1 MKTQKKLE
9 SIINTEGEKN
19 GARRMRFPDFR
30 LSYKAIVIKT
40 VWYQHRN
47 RNINQ
52 QNRKERSGGKK
63 KTHSSMLNESMTKKT
78 RILNGE
84 KTVFSISNAR
94 KIGQLHVKVSNW
106 KVF

>member
-1 MKTQKKLE
+1 MERINIVKISILPKIATDSNYQYHFSKKTFKICMKTQKKLE

-52 QNRKERSGGKK
+52 
-63 KTHSSMLNESMTKKT
+63 
-78 RILNGE
+78 
-84 KTVFSISNAR
+84 
-94 KIGQLHVKVSNW
+94 
-106 KVF
+106 

>member
-9 SIINTEGEKN
+9 STINTEGEKN

-30 LSYKAIVIKT
+30 PSYKAIVIKT

-52 QNRKERSGGKK
+52 
-63 KTHSSMLNESMTKKT
+63 
-78 RILNGE
+78 
-84 KTVFSISNAR
+84 
-94 KIGQLHVKVSNW
+94 
-106 KVF
+106 